1 MTLVVDASVAIRS
14 FQTAGGI
21 ALLRD
26 PDLVGP
32 PLLWSEFRSAVH
44 EALWRRDIT
53 PRHATML
60 RRRLRESS
68 LHERR
73 HRRLD
78 ERAWEIADQLGWA
91 KTYDAEYVALADLL
105 ECRLVTADARLR
117 RGTDRLG
124 FVVAPDEL

>member
-1 MTLVVDASVAIRS
+1 MTLVVDASAAIRS
-14 FQTAGGI
+14 FQTAVGI

-26 PDLVGP
+26 SDLVAP

-44 EALWRRDIT
+44 EALWRRAIT
-53 PRHATML
+53 PRHAAML
-60 RRRLRESS
+60 RHRLRESS
-68 LHERR
+68 LRERK

-78 ERAWEIADQLGWA
+78 ERAWEIAEQLGWA

-117 RGTDRLG
+117 RGADRLG
-124 FVVAPDEL
+124 FVVAPGEL